1 MHLPL
6 GSSWLCSYFSRSVH
20 TVYLPLPHNKEF
32 VLCHLEED
40 EAIFLVFSVA
50 DAAINNRKKHRQCA
64 SMYGSQD
71 QDAERR

>member
-1 MHLPL
+1 MHLQLVAGYALIFHVLFTPCISHCL
-6 GSSWLCSYFSRSVH
+6 ITNNLSSAS
-20 TVYLPLPHNKEF
+20 
-32 VLCHLEED
+32 LEED
-40 EAIFLVFSVA
+40 EGIFLVFSVA